1 MTNALHTIAG
11 IVFIGSIGYSVYKH
25 LTVAGI
31 KAELAKIESEIA
43 SGVIAEE
50 IKVVYA
56 VFVARIKSIL

>member
-1 MTNALHTIAG
+1 MIHTIEA
-11 IVFIGSIGYSVYKH
+11 IVVLGSIGYSVYKH
-25 LTVAGI
+25 LTLADV

-50 IKVVYA
+50 VKAVYA